1 VRAQE
6 GRRRPGAALLIAG
19 ALAGLL
25 APAAGGSQAPAR
37 VPADWF
43 SCHDGKYAFVLSN
56 HYPTLF
62 KIGHHRVTELQS
74 VLVGDTRLT
83 TRRVSYIGMRLD
95 VRVSSANPDRFQLLE
110 AEVWSRRW
118 NVGRL
123 SVGQVPWRWGRE
135 KSLAQTPLEGEV
147 ELVGSTGSVLLGLRD
162 GRLLKARFR
171 CSVPSGG

>member
-25 APAAGGSQAPAR
+25 ASAAGGSQAPAR

-56 HYPTLF
+56 HYPSLF
-62 KIGHHRVTELQS
+62 KIGQHRITELQS
-74 VLVGDTRLT
+74 VSVGDTRIT
-83 TRRVSYIGMRLD
+83 TRRVAFIGLRLD
-95 VRVSSANPDRFQLLE
+95 VRVSSANPERFELLE

-118 NVGRL
+118 NIGKL
-123 SVGQVPWRWGRE
+123 SVGQHPWRWGRE
-135 KSLAQTPLEGEV
+135 KSLAQTPLEGQV
-147 ELVGSTGSVLLGLRD
+147 ELVGAAGSVTLALND
-162 GRLLKARFR
+162 GRVQRARFR
-171 CSVPSGG
+171 CAAGSGI